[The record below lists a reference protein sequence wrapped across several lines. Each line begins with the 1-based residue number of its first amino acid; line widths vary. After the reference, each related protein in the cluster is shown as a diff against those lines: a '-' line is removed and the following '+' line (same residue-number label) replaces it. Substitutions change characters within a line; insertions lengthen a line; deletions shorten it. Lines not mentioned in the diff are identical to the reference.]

1 MSGRAECVI
10 LTPYQTGTG
19 SKGNDMARI
28 VLEALT
34 VADIIFDEMHAE
46 PVADE
51 RTMALRAAQ
60 SARRAAERAARA
72 AAPVSIPVGWSTDS
86 ASIDAVER
94 LDRTLAQ

>member
-1 MSGRAECVI
+1 
-10 LTPYQTGTG
+10 
-19 SKGNDMARI
+19 MARI

-72 AAPVSIPVGWSTDS
+72 AGAAERTGTAWTADD
-86 ASIDAVER
+86 AAAVEH
-94 LDRTLAQ
+94 LAAILAQ